1 VSDHTPE
8 HGARQDAAPVL
19 RIAVPTDV
27 PALHRLIDASVREL
41 SRGFYTE
48 AQIASGLRHVFGPDT
63 ALIADRTYFVFES
76 DGLLAAA
83 GGWSRRRTLY
93 GGDQAKSGP
102 DPLLDARAEPAR
114 IRAFFVDP
122 RFARRGLAR
131 RMLEHCAAEAAREG
145 FGALELMA
153 TLPGVP
159 LYLALGFESVEP
171 TAPVLA
177 DGVVLPM
184 VRMRRSLAP
193 ADPSTVR

>member
-1 VSDHTPE
+1 MSTL
-8 HGARQDAAPVL
+8 RAATL
-19 RIAVPTDV
+19 DDL

-41 SRGFYTE
+41 SRGFYTA
-48 AQIASGLRHVFGPDT
+48 AQIESGLRHVFGPDT
-63 ALIADRTYFVFES
+63 ALIGDGTYFVIE
-76 DGLLAAA
+76 DEGAIAAA

-93 GGDQAKSGP
+93 GGDQAKTGP
-102 DPLLDARAEPAR
+102 DPLLDPASEPAR

-131 RMLEHCAAEAAREG
+131 RMLEHCALAAALEG

-159 LYLALGFESVEP
+159 LYSALGFEEIERV
-171 TAPVLA
+171 APLQP

-184 VRMRRSLAP
+184 VRMRRNTTMS
-193 ADPSTVR
+193 RF